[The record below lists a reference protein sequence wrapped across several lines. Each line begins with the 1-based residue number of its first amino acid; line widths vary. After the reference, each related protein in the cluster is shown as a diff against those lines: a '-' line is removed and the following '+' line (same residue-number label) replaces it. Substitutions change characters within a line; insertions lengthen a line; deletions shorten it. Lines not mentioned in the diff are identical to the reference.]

1 MVTAYLCRRHFQEQ
15 RAVQQALVTTNF
27 LCFKCKRLSLMFSPP
42 EHNCVYEYPSTLSS
56 TLYYPSSPPSPKS
69 PCSLPSRSFS
79 FPSYGQFIRTGYL
92 PCSRFSSQCCPVPSP
107 PPHIVCSPCSGRLT
121 NPPVAPQIPHSPYP
135 KGATLSICSLPVLLC
150 PPNASFM
157 HTFSVPFPAT
167 HAAQSSL
174 PLRCKSFFC
183 FWILCT
189 FPQDFL
195 SPTFLHSALS
205 DSIPPPFAQHSIQPG
220 TR

>member
-1 MVTAYLCRRHFQEQ
+1 MNI
-15 RAVQQALVTTNF
+15 QALSAPLFIT
-27 LCFKCKRLSLMFSPP
+27 PP
-42 EHNCVYEYPSTLSS
+42 P
-56 TLYYPSSPPSPKS
+56 PPSPKS

-107 PPHIVCSPCSGRLT
+107 LPHIVCSPCSGRLT

-174 PLRCKSFFC
+174 PLQCKSFFC
-183 FWILCT
+183 F
-189 FPQDFL
+189 
-195 SPTFLHSALS
+195 
-205 DSIPPPFAQHSIQPG
+205 
-220 TR
+220 